1 MPLPPALAARLAK
14 RGLLRP
20 DQASGKPG
28 KPGKP
33 SEAHAHKKGE
43 EEEVF
48 AESYDDHDEGGSTQ
62 NITPQTGEDDKA
74 KLLGYPG
81 CPNKWNPYHEC
92 QPFCSDHWGSGHKEP
107 SLEYLKLFQSM
118 MKDYQPLPEEWEEQY
133 DPGSGRH
140 FFWNRRTDRVSW
152 FPPGH
157 PKARIMEAASQ
168 VRELLQSQLSNMDED
183 DEDDDDE
190 DDDQAMDL
198 DSDMSEGGQDEDE
211 EDRQIEDKHRREK
224 EQRREQEE
232 FYKRKDGKRKK
243 APPGIDPMD
252 PSSYS
257 DAPLGTWASGLDK
270 DKDE

>member
-14 RGLLRP
+14 R
-20 DQASGKPG
+20 
-28 KPGKP
+28 
-33 SEAHAHKKGE
+33 GE

-140 FFWNRRTDRVSW
+140 FFWNRRTDRVS
-152 FPPGH
+152 
-157 PKARIMEAASQ
+157 
-168 VRELLQSQLSNMDED
+168 
-183 DEDDDDE
+183 
-190 DDDQAMDL
+190 
-198 DSDMSEGGQDEDE
+198 EGGQDEDE